1 MREKKSP
8 EELKRER
15 EKKIAETIGALKL
28 QIVQL
33 NKKKDIAFA
42 KVYDARQKGL
52 KEQEE
57 QARGLLKQTMAASKR
72 AEGMLMTL
80 ELAKESRDLAEL
92 NMNFLTSIGDLSE
105 DILAA
110 GKKTSAAKTKKIGNK
125 YAKAVFEAGKQKE
138 RIDDMLS
145 VGDYASAA
153 SMGSDSY
160 SEFDDEIDSML
171 DNAMT
176 GTSFNTNITKEKM

>member
-15 EKKIAETIGALKL
+15 EKKINDTIGSLRL

-33 NKKKDIAFA
+33 NKKKDVAFQ

-92 NMNFLTSIGDLSE
+92 NMNFLQSIGDLSD
-105 DILAA
+105 DILEA
-110 GKKTSAAKTKKIGNK
+110 GKKTSASQTKKIGNK
-125 YAKAVFEAGKQKE
+125 YAKALFAAGKQKE

-145 VGDYASAA
+145 V
-153 SMGSDSY
+153 
-160 SEFDDEIDSML
+160 
-171 DNAMT
+171 
-176 GTSFNTNITKEKM
+176 

>member
-15 EKKIAETIGALKL
+15 EKKITETIGALKL

-33 NKKKDIAFA
+33 NKKKDVAFQ

-52 KEQEE
+52 KEQEA

-92 NMNFLTSIGDLSE
+92 NMNFLNSIGDLSE
-105 DILAA
+105 DIIAA

-125 YAKAVFEAGKQKE
+125 YAKAVFEAGKQKD

-145 VGDYASAA
+145 IGDYASAA
-153 SMGSDSY
+153 SMGEDSY
-160 SEFDDEIDSML
+160 SEYDDEIDSML
-171 DNAMT
+171 DNAAANIN
-176 GTSFNTNITKEKM
+176 FNTTSNREKM